1 MSSADPSPP
10 RAGRPVGSRRR
21 PLAPG
26 PELAAWRRACRLSER
41 TPRFTPGSIALLGYR
56 LRFQDLL
63 TFCPQWHDIFVRQTY
78 RFAATSSAPRI
89 LDCGAN
95 VGLASLYFKRL
106 YPLAQVTAFEADPD
120 LHALL
125 VANLSANLRGE
136 ASEGVE
142 AVHAA
147 VWTRNGS
154 LAFRCEGGDSGR
166 IEELAS
172 REAPGAESRGPA
184 RQVPAVR
191 LRDILLREGGGR
203 IELLKLD
210 IEGAEVDVLADCAP
224 ALDAVRAL
232 IVEIHEFDPVRRRS
246 AELLQLLSERGFHYT
261 VDDLIA
267 LPWDRPAAPP
277 GSPFAGRPLC
287 WVVMVRAWRV

>member
-1 MSSADPSPP
+1 MRVNSG
-10 RAGRPVGSRRR
+10 AGRLAGRRR
-21 PLAPG
+21 RLAPE

-41 TPRFTPGSIALLGYR
+41 TPRFTPGSIALLDYR

-78 RFAATSSAPRI
+78 RFAATSPAPRI

-106 YPLAQVTAFEADPD
+106 YPHARVTAFEADPD

-125 VANLSANLRGE
+125 VENLTANLRGA
-136 ASEGVE
+136 ASDGVE

-172 REAPGAESRGPA
+172 QEAPGAESRVAA

-191 LRDILLREGGGR
+191 LRDVLVREGSEP

-210 IEGAEVDVLADCAP
+210 IEGAEVDVLGDCAP
-224 ALDAVRAL
+224 ALGLVRAL
-232 IVEIHEFDPVRRRS
+232 IVEIHEFDPARRRS
-246 AELLQLLSERGFHYT
+246 AELLRLLSERGFHYT
-261 VDDLIA
+261 LDDLIP
-267 LPWDRPAAPP
+267 LPWNRPAAPP

-287 WVVMVRAWRV
+287 WVAVVRAWKV